1 MSLKRMRWSKCQ
13 RVWVLQPQPNLNKR
27 RICES
32 ENDYSTRRGVYD
44 IFYFL
49 FDLRD
54 VFQKKK
60 RKRKVYSS
68 NRLNEYFHLFLCRDD
83 HYMH

>member
-1 MSLKRMRWSKCQ
+1 MIIQ
-13 RVWVLQPQPNLNKR
+13 RQ
-27 RICES
+27 
-32 ENDYSTRRGVYD
+32 GGYD
-44 IFYFL
+44 NVYFL

-54 VFQKKK
+54 VFQKK

-68 NRLNEYFHLFLCRDD
+68 NRLNEYFHLYLCRDG

>member
-1 MSLKRMRWSKCQ
+1 MII
-13 RVWVLQPQPNLNKR
+13 QPEGGFM
-27 RICES
+27 IF
-32 ENDYSTRRGVYD
+32 
-44 IFYFL
+44 FYFL